1 MEYEYRNL
9 MEQIRPSAE
18 LNARV
23 LTAVGEV
30 NLAAE
35 SMTAK
40 RRPVWRAAV
49 CAVLALVL
57 VAGGVS
63 RRNQPPPEQVEF
75 AEDLDVMG
83 VACDLGMTSYAADV
97 LPAANG
103 NLVLGGGDGVQI
115 QTTDLQPER
124 AQYTQYRFRICGEN
138 IETLTLSMD
147 RCGLYRAR
155 TGQSLISILENPAE
169 EEYDPEAVY
178 GLWIPPQVWVQG
190 QGTSILDGAKLT
202 VVAHFA
208 DGTDQTN
215 VYRLSFQQLLVSE
228 NEDGTEL
235 LIPAL
240 EGSEPEGFSGLYL
253 ESLNSVWL
261 HWPVEGSN
269 TVSLSNRY
277 GYRWNPGGETK
288 IFHSGIDIPAP
299 QGSPVLA
306 AADGRVTE
314 TGFDPERGNYLVL
327 DHGDGLTTLYA
338 QCRSVEVEEGDNVVA
353 GGTIAVVGSTGMAT
367 GPHLHFEVRQNG
379 EAQNPVAYFDREV
392 RETLRM
398 R

>member
-1 MEYEYRNL
+1 MEFVENL
-9 MEQIRPSAE
+9 EQLGLTCE
-18 LNARV
+18 FG
-23 LTAVGEV
+23 LTAY
-30 NLAAE
+30 
-35 SMTAK
+35 
-40 RRPVWRAAV
+40 AV
-49 CAVLALVL
+49 DA
-57 VAGGVS
+57 
-63 RRNQPPPEQVEF
+63 
-75 AEDLDVMG
+75 
-83 VACDLGMTSYAADV
+83 

-115 QTTDLQPER
+115 QTTDLQPEQ

-190 QGTSILDGAKLT
+190 QGTSILDGVKLT

-261 HWPVEGSN
+261 LWPVEGSN

-277 GYRWNPGGETK
+277 GYRWNPGGESRT
-288 IFHSGIDIPAP
+288 FHAGIDIPAES
-299 QGSPVLA
+299 GTAITA
-306 AADGRVTE
+306 AAGGTVTE
-314 TGFDPERGNYLVL
+314 AGYDPAKGNYLIL
-327 DHGDGLTTLYA
+327 NHGNGMETVYAHCLSLYVKVGD
-338 QCRSVEVEEGDNVVA
+338 SVAA
-353 GGTIAVVGSTGMAT
+353 GNQIAAVGSTGLST